1 MMPLSWLS
9 RINLI
14 TQHLMHYPIANTIYN
29 LTLLIMRMRILSYSV
44 KVNESLEFVCCVVR
58 ARCRKQRALV
68 TAGMHRNAKP
78 VARTDEPLRY
88 NSVIIQVTM
97 KVAASV
103 LALAASATAFA
114 PSGNVRSQ
122 TQLHETKV
130 RPAESEKA
138 ILSLLVDRTWDVN
151 VWRE

>member
-1 MMPLSWLS
+1 
-9 RINLI
+9 
-14 TQHLMHYPIANTIYN
+14 
-29 LTLLIMRMRILSYSV
+29 MRILSYSV

-58 ARCRKQRALV
+58 ARCRKQRAMV
-68 TAGMHRNAKP
+68 TAGMHRNEKP

-97 KVAASV
+97 KVAALV

-122 TQLHETKV
+122 TQLHETRYDLPSQR
-130 RPAESEKA
+130 RPYFHYSSIAFGM
-138 ILSLLVDRTWDVN
+138 
-151 VWRE
+151 